1 MEQQLKPTVEKLR
14 SILARIG
21 LAEADRADIRAFTC
35 AEDGTE
41 YAVWLVET
49 EAQKTVLKRAKAY
62 ELACYENF
70 FSEPT
75 DSVPALLGAC
85 RDGDVDWFLTEYCE
99 GEDLRRCDT
108 KRLLRALDALIA
120 LQDRFWQR
128 EDLYDCCI
136 PLEKGLKAAKDRG
149 RYLGSERLERVYAD
163 FLRIYQET
171 PRTLCHED
179 LLPINVLVGET
190 RAVLIDWEHAGMLP
204 YMGAFARLIA
214 HGREREDAYFYLT
227 EADRALAID
236 YYFEHLIKPH
246 GIAYETYRKT
256 LDYFL
261 FFEYCEWIML
271 GNRYDGRDDA
281 RYGYYQTLANRLAD
295 RLLTAGDACETSARL
310 LY

>member
-41 YAVWLVET
+41 YAVWLVDT

-120 LQDRFWQR
+120 FGR
-128 EDLYDCCI
+128 
-136 PLEKGLKAAKDRG
+136 PAKIQLAEMVDRG
-149 RYLGSERLERVYAD
+149 HREVPIRAD
-163 FLRIYQET
+163 YVGKNIPTARNEVICVKLKET
-171 PRTLCHED
+171 DGC
-179 LLPINVLVGET
+179 
-190 RAVLIDWEHAGMLP
+190 
-204 YMGAFARLIA
+204 
-214 HGREREDAYFYLT
+214 DAI
-227 EADRALAID
+227 EI
-236 YYFEHLIKPH
+236 FEK
-246 GIAYETYRKT
+246 
-256 LDYFL
+256 
-261 FFEYCEWIML
+261 
-271 GNRYDGRDDA
+271 
-281 RYGYYQTLANRLAD
+281 
-295 RLLTAGDACETSARL
+295 
-310 LY
+310 